1 MFIMSKGSKM
11 LLSLMYSVV
20 ILIIG
25 LFLFKWQGNQ
35 VIDGVY
41 VIIILVHAIRL
52 LWTKEEVRED

>member
-52 LWTKEEVRED
+52 LWTKEDIRED

>member
-25 LFLFKWQGNQ
+25 LFLFKWQGNH

-41 VIIILVHAIRL
+41 AIIILVHAIRL
-52 LWTKEEVRED
+52 LWAKEEVRED

>member
-20 ILIIG
+20 ILVIG

-41 VIIILVHAIRL
+41 AIVILVHAIRL